1 MPPTGGHFTTRYRS
15 VRAPARVPA
24 HRAIDTEFAMST
36 RITGDH
42 RRAFETLASGD
53 YPNFALFGCRNDQPA
68 AAIVAANGCRSAE
81 AAGEHAFHIKAPF
94 ISIVDGLVPADHEG
108 RAP

>member
-1 MPPTGGHFTTRYRS
+1 
-15 VRAPARVPA
+15 
-24 HRAIDTEFAMST
+24 MST
-36 RITGDH
+36 RITEEH

-53 YPNFALFGCRNDQPA
+53 YPNFALFSCRNDQPA

-81 AAGEHAFHIKAPF
+81 EAGERAFHIKPPF
-94 ISIVDGLVPADHEG
+94 DSIADGPVPVDHEG